1 MRESEEIFI
10 RNTIEKC
17 PLFDNIDISA
27 LHPVYREF
35 HRREE
40 IYDVQDG
47 VPCIGIIGTGEAD
60 VYTISD
66 ELSQPNVS
74 TQKPGS
80 VFGICNVY
88 LSDRMPTKLV
98 CKVHCEVVF
107 IPKAEFRG
115 LVESDQK
122 LQQRY
127 LQLCNRKILYLAEKI
142 ELMGIGSVRSKL
154 AWYLLRNADEN
165 GKVVLATSKE
175 QFAKYLNV
183 GRASLFRSIAEF
195 TDKNLISYQEN
206 EFQILDE
213 EGLNDVRKGE
223 KQG

>member
-1 MRESEEIFI
+1 MAEKKDEFVQGII
-10 RNTIEKC
+10 KKC
-17 PLFDNIDISA
+17 PLFDGIDVSA
-27 LHPVYREF
+27 LHPVYKEF

-40 IYDVQDG
+40 ISDVQDKI
-47 VPCIGIIGTGEAD
+47 PCIGIIGSGEAD

-74 TQKPGS
+74 TQKEGS
-80 VFGICNVY
+80 IFGICNVY
-88 LSDRMPTKLV
+88 LPDAMPTKLV

-107 IPKAEFRG
+107 FPKAEFRE
-115 LVESDQK
+115 LVETNSR

-142 ELMGIGSVRSKL
+142 ELMGIGSARSKF
-154 AWYLLRNADEN
+154 AWYLLRNADIH
-165 GKVVLATSKE
+165 GKVILDTSKE

-195 TDKNLISYQEN
+195 TEKNLISCRDN
-206 EFQILDE
+206 EFQILNID
-213 EGLNDVRKGE
+213 GLNAVRKGE
-223 KQG
+223 